1 MKNKYYEKIKC
12 PICKNNDFKVLRKNQ
27 KPNISLKELKRFY
40 LSSSDQTLIDQLV
53 KCFNCNFVF
62 IL

>member
-27 KPNISLKELKRFY
+27 KPNISLKELK
-40 LSSSDQTLIDQLV
+40 
-53 KCFNCNFVF
+53 K
-62 IL
+62 